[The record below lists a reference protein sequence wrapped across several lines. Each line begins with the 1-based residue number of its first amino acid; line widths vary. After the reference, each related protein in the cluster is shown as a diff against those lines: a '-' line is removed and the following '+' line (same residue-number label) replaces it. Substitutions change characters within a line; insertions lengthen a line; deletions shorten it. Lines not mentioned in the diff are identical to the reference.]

1 MYSDHYFISIL
12 LTIILFGVLFFNEDN
27 NKIHRLLF
35 FLISFTLISFNSYLI
50 LTKSFNLKTHLPL
63 HLCYITQLGIFLSM
77 IFKSNIIYP
86 WLLLNSLGGGITG
99 LLNTDLQSDAL
110 FIEFLYFYMSHF
122 NILLFAIF
130 LWKENYVIKKNDFF
144 KSIFFNSTI
153 FIFVIFLNFFLESY
167 YWFTKDKPN
176 GINLTNILPEWPYY
190 LVIMIFIGIISY
202 CITCKLFN
210 QKLRK

>member
-12 LTIILFGVLFFNEDN
+12 LTIILFVILFFGEDN
-27 NKIHRLLF
+27 NKIYRLLL
-35 FLISFTLISFNSYLI
+35 FLISFTLLVFNSYLI
-50 LTKSFNLKTHLPL
+50 LTNSFNLKTHLPL
-63 HLCYITQLGIFLSM
+63 HLCYITQLGIFLSI
-77 IFKSNIIYP
+77 IFKSNVIYP

-99 LLNTDLQSDAL
+99 LLNSDLDSNAL

-130 LWKENYVIKKNDFF
+130 LWKENYVIKKTDFF

-153 FIFVIFLNFFLESY
+153 FIFVIFLNIFLGSN
-167 YWFTKDKPN
+167 YWFTKDKPS
-176 GINLTNILPEWPYY
+176 GINLTNILPEWPFY
-190 LVIMIFIGIISY
+190 LIIMIFIGILSY
-202 CITCKLFN
+202 CITYKLFN